1 MNKKIK
7 VAIIGVGRIGM
18 LLELDKKR
26 VKPASHFGMW
36 NSNRKVSLEAICDE
50 DTRKIRIA
58 KKLNKKVQFFTDAKK
73 MLTTIKPDIVSISTW
88 KNTHFKFCKLCIE
101 NNIKTIV
108 LEKPLANTL
117 NQSKILMRLINKNKT
132 KVLVNHR
139 RRFDEQVIKLKK
151 LIKSGKIGKINQVSC
166 FYVYGLL
173 TTGTHV
179 VDTLRMLLKDIAGEV
194 IKVIGIENNN
204 NDFTPKDDKNYDA
217 ILFFRNGLKVCMQSL
232 NIKDYDIFDFYF
244 YGSKGKISFTGIGRT
259 ANLHNIIQS
268 PEHTNFTEL
277 NSKSF
282 KIFGDKPR
290 KQFRTLSEN
299 AIQCLLNKKTLP
311 LCTAEDSFIDMKIIE
326 AIKKS
331 ANNNSKIT
339 YIK

>member
-1 MNKKIK
+1 
-7 VAIIGVGRIGM
+7 
-18 LLELDKKR
+18 
-26 VKPASHFGMW
+26 
-36 NSNRKVSLEAICDE
+36 
-50 DTRKIRIA
+50 
-58 KKLNKKVQFFTDAKK
+58 
-73 MLTTIKPDIVSISTW
+73 
-88 KNTHFKFCKLCIE
+88 
-101 NNIKTIV
+101 
-108 LEKPLANTL
+108 
-117 NQSKILMRLINKNKT
+117 MRLINKNKT